1 MPYGTEQ
8 ATGLLSE
15 GFKMASGHFHFRLK
29 SADASGARD
38 RFLYVSRQG
47 KYENRHDLV
56 TLESGN
62 LPTWATSGEDF
73 WSAVEQNETGNAA
86 DSFILSVPRGLS
98 RAAVERLRQR
108 FGQTI
113 GANRPYT
120 LAEHNDLAEDRE
132 ENRHFH
138 ALVSTRTID
147 GIDRDEDQFFRR
159 FNWMSPGKGGAR
171 KATRK
176 GPVAEREQAVRQIR
190 RQWAAELNLEL
201 EAAGLPLIDPR
212 RLKDQGIDHPAKK
225 RRKMN
230 RPARE
235 GTASRAA
242 RNAASAARLAAKR
255 SEAVADATLAIR
267 ATPSRPRPQPDTQN
281 VAKLKDKIR
290 RKNAV
295 SRARQAKIQVAQPY
309 RGTVDQAKDMAQKQ
323 FQARQMQPGAL
334 ARSIRRY
341 AGATEE
347 AAKITIAIPDT
358 WDDPALPR
366 AFWHTMGRNYRADN
380 GEVHAEVSVKRLAD
394 FLSFGSAPVAPALD
408 VFRALRTRTREPAHD
423 KQAVRAAQ
431 TGRREVQQSQDQ
443 IDRMAA
449 TGRADGW
456 QMGC

>member
-1 MPYGTEQ
+1 
-8 ATGLLSE
+8 
-15 GFKMASGHFHFRLK
+15 MASGHFHFRLK

-38 RFLYVSRQG
+38 RFLYAVRQG
-47 KYENRHDLV
+47 RYADRADLV
-56 TLESGN
+56 AVESGN
-62 LPTWATSGEDF
+62 LPTWAASPDDF
-73 WSAVEQNETGNAA
+73 WASVEQNETGNAA
-86 DSFILSVPRGLS
+86 DSFILSIPRGLS
-98 RAAVERLRQR
+98 PAVVSRLRKQ

-113 GANRPYT
+113 AANRPYV
-120 LAEHNDLAEDRE
+120 LAEHNDLAEDGA

-138 ALVSTRTID
+138 ALVSTRTLD

-159 FNWMSPGKGGAR
+159 FNWLNPGKGGAR

-212 RLKDQGIDHPAKK
+212 RIKDQGIDRPAKN
-225 RRKMN
+225 RQKMN
-230 RPARE
+230 KPARE
-235 GTASRAA
+235 GTAFRTA

-255 SEAVADATLAIR
+255 AEAVADATLAIR
-267 ATPSRPRPQPDTQN
+267 ATPQRQRQN
-281 VAKLKDKIR
+281 DVRQVSGLKDRIR

-295 SRARQAKIQVAQPY
+295 SRARRAKIQVAQPY

-323 FQARQMQPGAL
+323 FQARQMQPGTL

-347 AAKITIAIPDT
+347 ATKITIAIPDT

-366 AFWHTMGRNYRADN
+366 AFWRTMGRNYRADN

-431 TGRREVQQSQDQ
+431 TGRRDVERGQQD
-443 IDRMAA
+443 IERMAA
-449 TGRADGW
+449 TGRTDGW
-456 QMGC
+456 QIGR